1 MFARLARRRFEVA
14 LRGTGSPKPSAGGR
28 KAKPSRGLP
37 ASAAAKKRGAADDA
51 DEDEAGVRNG
61 AGGKKPKVNAV
72 DLSDC
77 EDE

>member
-1 MFARLARRRFEVA
+1 MFARRARRRFELA
-14 LRGTGSPKPSAGGR
+14 TRTADSPKPVGGGR
-28 KAKPSRGLP
+28 GRVKPKP
-37 ASAAAKKRGAADDA
+37 TAAKKRGAAEDA